1 MTHVQRFGLA
11 AMVAA
16 MAALGQASAYAQ
28 APAEGD
34 SGGETAFIR
43 DPGVQAAF
51 DAGVKMLGEKNY
63 KGALAEFNKALNGT
77 AEFKGDP
84 TFPEAHIGMG
94 EALKALEDFQGAA
107 VAFSRD
113 LSRSELGGR
122 LQRPRRGVAE
132 GRPTSTAPR
141 TTSPVRWSWIRTTL
155 SS

>member
-51 DAGVKMLGEKNY
+51 DAGVKMLGRNNPAVLVRKD
-63 KGALAEFNKALNGT
+63 GT
-77 AEFKGDP
+77 V
-84 TFPEAHIGMG
+84 
-94 EALKALEDFQGAA
+94 QGILTR
-107 VAFSRD
+107 SD
-113 LSRSELGGR
+113 L
-122 LQRPRRGVAE
+122 LQFLMAR
-132 GRPTSTAPR
+132 
-141 TTSPVRWSWIRTTL
+141 
-155 SS
+155 